1 MSTDRRYFDDYFK
14 EILDGFLMME
24 YPYESIV
31 FKRDHN
37 NYEAGYKLDLYLNSS
52 EFGST
57 NIGHV
62 YIEDGDEPYLKLSK
76 GKYKNGFFKID
87 ESSIIYDIF
96 NLMDHVYNESK
107 WFRDE
112 LKKAEN
118 RIIKMT
124 NDQYFTDI
132 SDCTYDRLW
141 IKKNKNAKTEM
152 KINENKGSENKDM
165 ENNLFGGNFE
175 FGAVDGDIFKMTIDG
190 NISIKSGDKYV
201 IFDKETR
208 ALKDVSITSFNC
220 NSLLYKMPT
229 PISNI
234 QEGDVILYNNKPYF
248 AVSIING
255 GNMINV
261 IDIEETT
268 KTSIAPIQ
276 NMFGFNYV
284 TKVCKMMNN
293 QTGINPI
300 MLMMLSQGNKL
311 DMSNLLPLMMMN
323 KEGSM
328 DNMFLLLMMLS
339 QGNNGDMSNLLP
351 LLMMGNMDLNN
362 IFK

>member
-1 MSTDRRYFDDYFK
+1 MSNDRRYFDDYFK

-24 YPYESIV
+24 YPYESIA

-37 NYEAGYKLDLYLNSS
+37 NYEVGYKLDLYLYSS

-57 NIGHV
+57 NLGFVCIK
-62 YIEDGDEPYLKLSK
+62 DGDEPYLKLGKS
-76 GKYKNGFFKID
+76 KYKNEFFKID

-112 LKKAEN
+112 LKKVEN
-118 RIIKMT
+118 RIMEMT

-141 IKKNKNAKTEM
+141 IKKNKNIKTEM
-152 KINENKGSENKDM
+152 KINENKGCENKVM

-248 AVSIING
+248 VVYIING
-255 GNMINV
+255 ENMINV
-261 IDIEETT
+261 IDVEETT

-284 TKVCKMMNN
+284 TKVCKMMGN

-311 DMSNLLPLMMMN
+311 DMSNLLPLIMMN
-323 KEGSM
+323 KEGTM
-328 DNMFLLLMMLS
+328 DNMLLLMMLS

>member
-24 YPYESIV
+24 YPYESFV

-37 NYEAGYKLDLYLNSS
+37 NYEAGYKLDLYLYSS

-112 LKKAEN
+112 LKKVEN
-118 RIIKMT
+118 RIMKMT

-141 IKKNKNAKTEM
+141 IKKNKNVKTEM
-152 KINENKGSENKDM
+152 KINENKGSENKVM
-165 ENNLFGGNFE
+165 GTNLFGENFE

-276 NMFGFNYV
+276 NIFGFNYV
-284 TKVCKMMNN
+284 TKVCKMMDN

-328 DNMFLLLMMLS
+328 DNMLLLMMLS

>member
-1 MSTDRRYFDDYFK
+1 MSTNRRYFDDYFK

-112 LKKAEN
+112 LKKVEN

-141 IKKNKNAKTEM
+141 IKKNKNVKTEM
-152 KINENKGSENKDM
+152 KINENKGSENKVM
-165 ENNLFGGNFE
+165 GTNLFGENFE

-284 TKVCKMMNN
+284 TKVCKMMDN

-311 DMSNLLPLMMMN
+311 DMSKLLPLMMMN

-328 DNMFLLLMMLS
+328 DNMLLLMMLS

-351 LLMMGNMDLNN
+351 LLMMGNIDLNN